1 MSTVACIFAR
11 AGSKGVP
18 NKNIQTFNGKPL
30 ITWAIELA
38 LQVKRINEVFV
49 STDSE
54 EIAEIARIAGATI
67 PFIRPSELATDTSP
81 EWQSWQHFI
90 KYLTDKDGRLPEVFL
105 SLPATSPLRSAI
117 DIENCLDEFKKGRA
131 DFVVG
136 ITPSE
141 RNPYFNMVKKG
152 EDNQVD
158 LVIQQGDKYSR
169 RQDTPEVFDLTTVCY
184 VGKPDTILTKNSIF
198 EGKVAGV
205 EIPRERAIDIDTE
218 LDFQIAEFL
227 FKSKVNQ

>member
-81 EWQSWQHFI
+81 EWHSWQHFI
-90 KYLTDKDGRLPEVFL
+90 KFLADKDGRLPEVFI
-105 SLPATSPLRSAI
+105 SLPATSPLRSTI
-117 DIENCLDEFKKGRA
+117 DIENCLNEFKKGRA

-152 EDNQVD
+152 EDNQVN
-158 LVIQQGDKYSR
+158 LVIQQGEKYSR
-169 RQDTPEVFDLTTVCY
+169 RQDTPEIFDLTTVCY
-184 VGKPDTILTKNSIF
+184 VGKPSIILTKNSIF

>member
-1 MSTVACIFAR
+1 MSIVACIFAR
-11 AGSKGVP
+11 AGSKGIP
-18 NKNIQTFNGKPL
+18 NKNIQTFSGKPL
-30 ITWAIELA
+30 ISWAVELA
-38 LQVKRINEVFV
+38 LQVRQITEVFI

-54 EIAEIARIAGATI
+54 EIAEIARMAGATV

-81 EWQSWQHFI
+81 EWNSWQHFI
-90 KYLTDKDGRLPEVFL
+90 KFLADNDGKLPEVFL
-105 SLPATSPLRSAI
+105 SLPATSPLRSTV
-117 DIENCLDEFKKGRA
+117 DVENCINEFKKGRA

-184 VGKPDTILTKNSIF
+184 VGKPAAILTKNSIF

-227 FKSKVNQ
+227 FKSKANQ

>member
-30 ITWAIELA
+30 ISWAVELA
-38 LQVKRINEVFV
+38 LEVKQINKVFV

-54 EIAEIARIAGATI
+54 EIAEIARMSGASI
-67 PFIRPSELATDTSP
+67 PFMRPSELATDTSP
-81 EWQSWQHFI
+81 EWHSWQHFI
-90 KYLTDKDGRLPEVFL
+90 KFLADKDGRLPDVFL
-105 SLPATSPLRSAI
+105 SLPATSPLRSTI
-117 DIENCLDEFKKGRA
+117 DIENCLNEFKKGKA

-152 EDNQVD
+152 EDNQVN
-158 LVIQQGDKYSR
+158 LVIQQVEKYSR
-169 RQDTPEVFDLTTVCY
+169 RQDTPEIFDLTTVCY
-184 VGKPDTILTKNSIF
+184 VGKPSTILAKNSIF

-227 FKSKVNQ
+227 FKSKANQ

>member
-1 MSTVACIFAR
+1 M
-11 AGSKGVP
+11 P

-30 ITWAIELA
+30 ISWAVELA
-38 LQVKRINEVFV
+38 LEVKQINKVFV

-54 EIAEIARIAGATI
+54 EIAEIARMAGASI

-81 EWQSWQHFI
+81 EWHSWQHFI
-90 KYLTDKDGRLPEVFL
+90 KYLTDKGGRLPEAFL
-105 SLPATSPLRSAI
+105 SLPATSPLRSI
-117 DIENCLDEFKKGRA
+117 NDVENCLNEFKKGRV

-136 ITPSE
+136 ITPSQ

-152 EDNQVD
+152 EDNQVN
-158 LVIQQGDKYSR
+158 LVIQQVEKYSR
-169 RQDTPEVFDLTTVCY
+169 RQDTPEIFDLTTVCY
-184 VGKPDTILTKNSIF
+184 VGKPSTILTKNSIF

-227 FKSKVNQ
+227 FKSKANQ

>member
-1 MSTVACIFAR
+1 MTTYACIFAR
-11 AGSKGVP
+11 SGSKGMV
-18 NKNIQTFNGKPL
+18 NKNIQQFSGKPL
-30 ITWAIELA
+30 ITWTIELA
-38 LQVKRINEVFV
+38 LKVKQINEVFV

-54 EIAEIARIAGATI
+54 EIAEIARMAGATT
-67 PFIRPSELATDTSP
+67 PFIRPSDLATDTSP
-81 EWQSWQHFI
+81 EWHSWQHFI
-90 KYLTDKDGRLPEVFL
+90 KFLADKDGRLPEVFL
-105 SLPATSPLRSAI
+105 SLPATSPLRATI
-117 DIENCLDEFKKGRA
+117 DVENCLNEFKKSRA

-158 LVIQQGDKYSR
+158 LVIQQGDRYSR
-169 RQDTPEVFDLTTVCY
+169 RQDMPEVFDLTTVCY
-184 VGKPDTILTKNSIF
+184 VGKPSTILTKNSIF

-227 FKSKVNQ
+227 FKSRVDQ

>member
-1 MSTVACIFAR
+1 MSIVACIFAR
-11 AGSKGVP
+11 AGSKGIP
-18 NKNIQTFNGKPL
+18 NKNIQTFSGKPL
-30 ITWAIELA
+30 ISWAIELA
-38 LQVKRINEVFV
+38 LQVRQINEVFI

-54 EIAEIARIAGATI
+54 EIAEIARMAGATV

-81 EWQSWQHFI
+81 EWHSWQHFI
-90 KYLTDKDGRLPEVFL
+90 KYLTGKGGRLPEVFL
-105 SLPATSPLRSAI
+105 SLPATSPLRSI
-117 DIENCLDEFKKGRA
+117 NDVENCLNEFKKGRA

-184 VGKPDTILTKNSIF
+184 VGKPATILTKN
-198 EGKVAGV
+198 
-205 EIPRERAIDIDTE
+205 
-218 LDFQIAEFL
+218 
-227 FKSKVNQ
+227 

>member
-1 MSTVACIFAR
+1 MTTYACIFAR
-11 AGSKGVP
+11 SGSKGMAK
-18 NKNIQTFNGKPL
+18 KNFQTFNGKPL
-30 ITWAIELA
+30 ISWTVELA
-38 LQVKRINEVFV
+38 LQIGQIDKVFV
-49 STDSE
+49 STDSK
-54 EIAEIARIAGATI
+54 EIAEIARVAGAI
-67 PFIRPSELATDTSP
+67 VPFIRPSELATDTSP
-81 EWQSWQHFI
+81 EWHSWQHFI
-90 KYLTDKDGRLPEVFL
+90 NFLADKDGKVPEVFL
-105 SLPATSPLRSAI
+105 SLPPTSPLRSI
-117 DIENCLDEFKKGRA
+117 TDVENCLQEFKKGRA

-141 RNPYFNMVKKG
+141 RNPYFNMVKKV

-158 LVIQQGDKYSR
+158 LIIHQGNKYSR

-184 VGKPDTILTKNSIF
+184 VGKPSTILTKNSIF

-227 FKSKVNQ
+227 FKSKLNQ

>member
-1 MSTVACIFAR
+1 MPTHACIFAR
-11 AGSKGVP
+11 SGSKGMV
-18 NKNIQTFNGKPL
+18 NKNIQQFSGKPL
-30 ITWAIELA
+30 ISWTIELA
-38 LQVKRINEVFV
+38 LKVEQINEVFV

-54 EIAEIARIAGATI
+54 EIAEIARMAGATI

-81 EWQSWQHFI
+81 EWHSWQHFI
-90 KYLTDKDGRLPEVFL
+90 KFLADKDGRLPEVFL
-105 SLPATSPLRSAI
+105 SLPATSPLRSTI
-117 DIENCLDEFKKGRA
+117 DVENCLNEFKKGRA

-141 RNPYFNMVKKG
+141 RNPYFNMVNKREG
-152 EDNQVD
+152 NQVN
-158 LVIQQGDKYSR
+158 LVIQQGEKYSR
-169 RQDTPEVFDLTTVCY
+169 RQDTPEIFDLTTVCY
-184 VGKPDTILTKNSIF
+184 VGKPSTILTKNSIF

-227 FKSKVNQ
+227 FKSKANQ

>member
-1 MSTVACIFAR
+1 VSIVACIFAR
-11 AGSKGVP
+11 AGSKGIP
-18 NKNIQTFNGKPL
+18 NKNIRNFSGKPL
-30 ITWAIELA
+30 ISWAVELA
-38 LQVKRINEVFV
+38 LQVRQINEVFV

-54 EIAEIARIAGATI
+54 EIAEIARIAGANV

-81 EWQSWQHFI
+81 EWHSWQHFI
-90 KYLTDKDGRLPEVFL
+90 KFLADENGKLPEVFL
-105 SLPATSPLRSAI
+105 SLPSTSPLRSTI
-117 DIENCLDEFKKGRA
+117 DVENCLNEFKKGKA

-136 ITPSE
+136 ITPSV

-158 LVIQQGDKYSR
+158 LVIQLSGKYSR

-198 EGKVAGV
+198 EGKVVGV

-218 LDFQIAEFL
+218 LDFHVAEFL
-227 FKSKVNQ
+227 FKSKMK